1 MIFKKGVKI
10 ILLIK
15 NLFSPLILFL
25 QNEKFKFVVVV
36 VVMGFKSRTLTEPA
50 KFELGLENQ
59 N

>member
-36 VVMGFKSRTLTEPA
+36 VMGFKSRTLTEPA
-50 KFELGLENQ
+50 KFELGLEN
-59 N
+59 